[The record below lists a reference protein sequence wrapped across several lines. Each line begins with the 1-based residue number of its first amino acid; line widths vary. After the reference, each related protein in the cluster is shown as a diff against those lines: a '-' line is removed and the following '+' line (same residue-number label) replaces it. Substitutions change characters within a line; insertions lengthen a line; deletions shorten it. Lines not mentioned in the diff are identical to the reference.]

1 MWRIV
6 RVMSVLGLCACV
18 PTPAPSP
25 VDLTPA
31 CGADALGAFGGQPLA
46 AVQAQGLPPGAR
58 IIRPGDM
65 VTEDFSTSRLN
76 VDLDANDRVT
86 RLWCG

>member
-1 MWRIV
+1 MLRII
-6 RVMSVLGLCACV
+6 RVLSVLGLCACV
-18 PTPAPSP
+18 PAPAP

-31 CGADALGAFGGQPLA
+31 CGADALAAFVGQPLA
-46 AVQAQGLPPGAR
+46 ALQAHGLPPGAR
-58 IIRPGDM
+58 IIRPGDE
-65 VTEDFSTSRLN
+65 VTEDFGPSRLN

>member
-1 MWRIV
+1 
-6 RVMSVLGLCACV
+6 L
-18 PTPAPSP
+18 
-25 VDLTPA
+25 
-31 CGADALGAFGGQPLA
+31 
-46 AVQAQGLPPGAR
+46 QAQGLPPGAR